1 MKLDP
6 FSSAFELAAPVAS
19 VILDTS
25 RDTEGAAAALQVRWK
40 DIDRELDDLGCP
52 QQVRDALAGALEAAV
67 EAALPL
73 GGRHG
78 HALFGG
84 SDGQS
89 RWFLLPKPPATSEA
103 RWSAVP
109 HVEPLVAQW
118 ADETPYVVVRTD
130 RTGAD
135 IGAGGPGLA
144 EQEHIVEHAHDPHIQ
159 KVHVGGWA
167 HLQYQRHSENIWE
180 DTAVDVAEEVAR
192 VASSIGARVIVTAG
206 DVHARRLL
214 RDHLPAKQREL
225 VADVD
230 EGGRAAGADSAA
242 LEETVTRL
250 RAHVAASDAREAVDR
265 ARAAG
270 NETVAGL
277 GGVTDALRSAR
288 ADALLVWPGAAA
300 GRSLWVGESPEQLGR
315 TPDEV
320 AAFGGEGR
328 QTSALDA
335 LLRTAAWAG
344 TEVTFVY
351 DGAAADDGLEVVL
364 RGTSA

>member
-6 FSSAFELAAPVAS
+6 FSSAFDLTAPVAS
-19 VILDTS
+19 VVLDTS
-25 RDTEGAAAALQVRWK
+25 RDTEDAALALEVRWK
-40 DIDRELDDLGCP
+40 DIDRELDRLGCP
-52 QQVRDALAGALEAAV
+52 TQVRDALA
-67 EAALPL
+67 AALGDAVDAARPL

-78 HALFGG
+78 HVLFAG
-84 SDGQS
+84 SDGQA
-89 RWFLLPKPPATSEA
+89 RWFLLPKPPATSDV
-103 RWSAVP
+103 RWGAVP
-109 HVEPLVAQW
+109 HVGPLAAQW

-144 EQEHIVEHAHDPHIQ
+144 EQEHIVEHAQDPHIQ

-180 DTAVDVAEEVAR
+180 DTAADVADEVAR

-214 RDHLPAKQREL
+214 RDHLPAKQQEF

-230 EGGRAAGADSAA
+230 AGGRAAGAESDA

-250 RAHVAASDAREAVDR
+250 RAQVAANDARAAVDR

-277 GGVTDALRSAR
+277 ADVTDALRSAR
-288 ADALLVWPGAAA
+288 ADALLVWPEAVGD
-300 GRSLWVGESPEQLGR
+300 RSLWVGDAPEQVGR

-320 AAFGGEGR
+320 AAYGGEGR
-328 QTSALDA
+328 QASALDA
-335 LLRTAAWAG
+335 LLRAAAWAG
-344 TEVTFVY
+344 TDVTFVP

-364 RGTSA
+364 RGAST